1 MPRKNLGSR
10 VDDRAPL
17 PFSCISLLH
26 SVVRWSTVCLPKDAR
41 VTAIVLPVTEG
52 VEMGAKREQA
62 LQALYSVQP
71 VRRIDRD
78 ARELTIMQPVIE
90 TGRRWSA

>member
-1 MPRKNLGSR
+1 
-10 VDDRAPL
+10 
-17 PFSCISLLH
+17 
-26 SVVRWSTVCLPKDAR
+26 
-41 VTAIVLPVTEG
+41 
-52 VEMGAKREQA
+52 MGAKREQA